1 MNCFGNKKVNIL
13 KNEIFDLMDTNGDD
27 KLSKE
32 ELGIVSRHIWEHDIQ
47 QAENYV
53 TQLQTR
59 DPVDHL
65 HLLLSTK
72 NPSKKHLKSLYGRLP
87 HDKWKD
93 EVLPEMQRAELQRL
107 NRVVSKRY

>member
-1 MNCFGNKKVNIL
+1 MNCFGSKKVTIL

-53 TQLQTR
+53 TTLQVKK
-59 DPVDHL
+59 PVDHVL
-65 HLLLSTK
+65 GLLNTK

-107 NRVVSKRY
+107 NRVVSNH